1 MRQLLLRHRVE
12 HVALILGRIERLF
25 QNEFPVLLLNP
36 RIVPSRDMIA
46 AEDLRPLIEPVKF
59 HEPVAVDAGVRRP
72 PGLIALGEAADDL
85 VPEIVREIEHIIRH
99 PEPVGHAPRVLHI
112 VE

>member
-1 MRQLLLRHRVE
+1 M
-12 HVALILGRIERLF
+12 VA
-25 QNEFPVLLLNP
+25 
-36 RIVPSRDMIA
+36 A
-46 AEDLRPLIEPVKF
+46 KDLCPLIEPVKF

-112 VE
+112 VERAAGVAF